1 MGYCHPERTSINL
14 GFDSFDIDFLEAT
27 NSHVTLS
34 CSQYLLN
41 VDSSYVIMI
50 VQYVMMI
57 LYNVIIIVQYV
68 LMIVHYVMLI
78 VQYVMMII

>member
-1 MGYCHPERTSINL
+1 MGNSHPERTNINL
-14 GFDSFDIDFLEAT
+14 GFNSFDIDFLEAT

-41 VDSSYVIMI
+41 VDSSYVMMI
-50 VQYVMMI
+50 VQYLMMI
-57 LYNVIIIVQYV
+57 LYNVIRIVQYV
-68 LMIVHYVMLI
+68 LMIVPYVMLI